1 MELFKLFGKIAV
13 ENAEANAAVDET
25 TEKAQSSSNKIKSSF
40 EKIGSALSSVFKNN
54 GAKAFGDS
62 LKGLTGTIDKQ
73 EQELEKLKNRY
84 KDLYLTQG
92 KNSNEAKACAKEI
105 EDLSAELKQNK
116 DALKEAENAA
126 DKFDD
131 TLDDVSDS
139 ADDASGSMSEGFKK
153 IGTAVAT
160 YFAADKIVDFGKE
173 VVNTAAEVS
182 AEASA
187 FEQIMGDYAD
197 EASAKVGKIAD
208 ATGMVDTRL
217 TPYMTS
223 MTAKFKGL
231 GYDVEDATSYASRG
245 LNLAAD
251 ASAFWD
257 KSLDESMSHLN
268 SFINGSYE
276 GGEAIGLFANDTQ
289 MAMYAVEQGLIK
301 DTKEWANL
309 EESIKQATRLEYAE
323 NMMKSSGATGQ
334 AAKEAGQYANVQA
347 NLNEK
352 WRQFKANIGEP
363 LLQNVVIPAM
373 SKLSGFVD
381 IAAVKFQDLKKW
393 VSDNKETFE
402 KLASA
407 AKTVVDKIKDFIQW
421 LNSGSTGAE
430 AFKAVV
436 IAVTTALV
444 AFKAV
449 LEIKSAWTSFIG
461 LIGKAKT
468 AFAALSATMSANPI
482 GLVIAAVSA
491 LVAAFIYLWNNCEP
505 FKQFWIDLWDKI
517 KVAAKAVADWFVSA
531 WEAIGLFF
539 TETVPGWFNS
549 FKEFFVGIWD
559 SVKEAARVVADWFIE
574 KWETIS
580 SFFTETIPEK
590 FNSFKDKLSEIW
602 QKCVDK
608 VSEVWN
614 TIREYVEFGIQIIAS
629 IFDAALQIILLPFT
643 FLWENCKEYVFAAFE
658 WMKEKIDAAITKI
671 KEIAE
676 IGFNFVKEKIINPI
690 IEAKNFV
697 VEKFNE
703 LKEKAQA
710 KIEQFKEKASEA
722 FNTIKEKVITPIL
735 DAKNAVVEKFNELK
749 EKAQEKI
756 NSLKEK
762 ATSAFNSIKEKIT
775 TAITN
780 AKNTAIEKFN
790 ELKEKAQQKFT
801 ELKEKAS
808 NLFNQIKEKIT
819 TPINNAKAKATE
831 IFNNLKST
839 VTSKI
844 ESLRSTVQSKFND
857 IKNKIQDPIKTAKE
871 KVEGFINDIKGFFDK
886 LKLKFP
892 SIKMPHF
899 KITGEFSIEKKTVP
913 SLSIE
918 WYKKAYD
925 TPMLMNSPTIFGYNQ
940 STGSLMGGGD
950 GNGKT
955 EVVSGAET
963 LMAMIQAAVS
973 AENSAIAY
981 YLKQIIEILA
991 DFFPEIVEKLDFD
1004 YDFDEDR
1011 LIKRIAPGMDKELGI
1026 IARKKVRGG

>member
-1 MELFKLFGKIAV
+1 
-13 ENAEANAAVDET
+13 
-25 TEKAQSSSNKIKSSF
+25 
-40 EKIGSALSSVFKNN
+40 
-54 GAKAFGDS
+54 
-62 LKGLTGTIDKQ
+62 
-73 EQELEKLKNRY
+73 
-84 KDLYLTQG
+84 
-92 KNSNEAKACAKEI
+92 
-105 EDLSAELKQNK
+105 
-116 DALKEAENAA
+116 
-126 DKFDD
+126 
-131 TLDDVSDS
+131 
-139 ADDASGSMSEGFKK
+139 
-153 IGTAVAT
+153 
-160 YFAADKIVDFGKE
+160 
-173 VVNTAAEVS
+173 
-182 AEASA
+182 
-187 FEQIMGDYAD
+187 MGDYAD

-301 DTKEWANL
+301 ETKEWATL

-381 IAAVKFQDLKKW
+381 EAAVKFQDLKKW

-449 LEIKSAWTSFIG
+449 LAAQSAWTSLIAF
-461 LIGKAKT
+461 IGKAKT
-468 AFAALSATMSANPI
+468 AFAALSATLSANPI
-482 GLVIAAVSA
+482 GIVIAAVSA

-517 KVAAKAVADWFVSA
+517 KVAAQAVADWFVSA
-531 WEAIGLFF
+531 WEAIGIFF

-549 FKEFFVGIWD
+549 FKEFFVGIWG
-559 SVKEAARVVADWFIE
+559 SVKE
-574 KWETIS
+574 
-580 SFFTETIPEK
+580 FFSNIWQ
-590 FNSFKDKLSEIW
+590 SMSDKVTEIW
-602 QKCVDK
+602 T
-608 VSEVWN
+608 
-614 TIREYVEFGIQIIAS
+614 TITEYVQFGIDIIAS
-629 IFDAALQIILLPFT
+629 IFDAAFQIITLPFR
-643 FLWENCKEYVFAAFE
+643 FIWENCRDTVMTIIDGVKLFIQTAFSF
-658 WMKEKIDAAITKI
+658 I
-671 KEIAE
+671 
-676 IGFNFVKEKIINPI
+676 KEKIITPI
-690 IEAKNFV
+690 TEAKDFV
-697 VEKFNE
+697 VEKFTE
-703 LKEKAQA
+703 LK
-710 KIEQFKEKASEA
+710 
-722 FNTIKEKVITPIL
+722 T
-735 DAKNAVVEKFNELK
+735 
-749 EKAQEKI
+749 KAQEKI
-756 NSLKEK
+756 DELKSK
-762 ATSAFNSIKEKIT
+762 AQQKFNEIKEKIVT
-775 TAITN
+775 PINDAN
-780 AKNTAIEKFN
+780 AKAIEAFTNFKN
-790 ELKEKAQQKFT
+790 SAQQKFT

-857 IKNKIQDPIKTAKE
+857 IKNKIQDPIKNAKE
-871 KVEGFINDIKGFFDK
+871 KVEGFIDDIKGFFDN

-892 SIKMPHF
+892 NIKMPHF

-913 SLSIE
+913 KLSIE

-1004 YDFDEDR
+1004 FDFDEDR

-1026 IARKKVRGG
+1026 IARKKVRGV